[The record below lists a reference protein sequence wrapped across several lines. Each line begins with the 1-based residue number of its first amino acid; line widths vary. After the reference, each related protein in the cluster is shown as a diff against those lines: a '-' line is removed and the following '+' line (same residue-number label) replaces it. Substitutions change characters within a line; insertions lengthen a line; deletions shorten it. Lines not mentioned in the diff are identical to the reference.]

1 MSAGVKIFTYT
12 EDIGNPSRRGK
23 KFKSTT
29 GVRPN
34 FTIFSGDKVMEK
46 GEFFGSRKS
55 VTFASSTQLNIYGYL
70 SGLCDGMT
78 KKMFKKI

>member
-46 GEFFGSRKS
+46 GEFL
-55 VTFASSTQLNIYGYL
+55 APENL
-70 SGLCDGMT
+70 
-78 KKMFKKI
+78 